1 MAAFVVRR
9 NFMDEYL
16 RSNQKLW
23 NDWTDIHAK
32 SAFYD
37 VEGFKAGKF
46 RLTSI
51 EKGELGDVRGKSLLH
66 LQCHFGMDTL
76 SWASLGAIVTGVDFS
91 DKAIALARSLSE
103 EIGIPA
109 TFVHSNVYDLP
120 QNLSGRFDI
129 VFTSYGVLGWLPDI
143 GAWAKVVAHFL
154 KPGGTFF
161 VVDIHPI
168 VWAFDED
175 NESELKLRYSY
186 FPKPEPIKL
195 DVKGSYADLDHE
207 YRGVEYGWNHSLS
220 EYINSLIGAGL
231 QIESLNEYPFHAWK
245 ALPLMERGEDGWWR
259 LTGQKGELPLMF
271 SIKATKQA

>member
-1 MAAFVVRR
+1 
-9 NFMDEYL
+9 MDEYL

-23 NDWTDIHAK
+23 NDWTDIHEK

-37 VEGFKAGKF
+37 VESFKAGKF
-46 RLTSI
+46 RLDSI
-51 EKGELGDVRGKSLLH
+51 EKEELGDVRGKSLLH
-66 LQCHFGMDTL
+66 LQCHFGIDTL
-76 SWASLGAIVTGVDFS
+76 SWANLGAIVTGVDFS

-103 EIGIPA
+103 EMKIPA

-120 QNLSGRFDI
+120 QNLSGQFDI

-143 GAWAKVVAHFL
+143 EAWAKVVAHFL
-154 KPGGTFF
+154 KPGGTFL

-186 FPKPEPIKL
+186 FPTPEPIKL
-195 DVKGSYADLDHE
+195 DVKGSYADPDHE

-220 EYINSLIGAGL
+220 EYINSLIEAGL
-231 QIESLNEYPFHAWK
+231 RIVSLNEYPYLVWK
-245 ALPLMERGEDGWWR
+245 AFPFMERGEDGWWR
-259 LTGQKGELPLMF
+259 LTGQKGEIPLMF
-271 SIKATKQA
+271 SIKATKREAPEGGDR